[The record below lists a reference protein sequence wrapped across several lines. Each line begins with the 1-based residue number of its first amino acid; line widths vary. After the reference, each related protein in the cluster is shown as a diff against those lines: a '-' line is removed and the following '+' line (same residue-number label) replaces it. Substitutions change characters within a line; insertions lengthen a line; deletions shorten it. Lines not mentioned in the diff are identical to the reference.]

1 MQLLPCLILAK
12 GFLRLHKRFSVTVLC
27 SCFEKVS
34 LELKL
39 AVAMAFLLTFTGFL
53 PGMSNTWRL

>member
-1 MQLLPCLILAK
+1 M
-12 GFLRLHKRFSVTVLC
+12 
-27 SCFEKVS
+27 S

-53 PGMSNTWRL
+53 LGMSHTWRL